1 MLAIGI
7 WVNYGTLDIV
17 TAAGGVVVPSK
28 KIQKIQHLEGGII
41 RSIEVTEGQLVKNGD
56 PLIILETTASES
68 ELNEIQSQK
77 RKAEA
82 DLVRLEGELNNFDEP
97 SFGKKKFDAVLI
109 EKSMSLFQARKASY
123 KNRMQIQEKEIL
135 EKTQEKYQIRERV
148 KKNKKYLALINEKI
162 KSKKYA
168 NNRY

>member
-17 TAAGGVVVPSK
+17 TAAEGVVVPSK

-68 ELNEIQSQK
+68 ELNEIQSMDISK
-77 RKAEA
+77 
-82 DLVRLEGELNNFDEP
+82 
-97 SFGKKKFDAVLI
+97 SGKPK
-109 EKSMSLFQARKASY
+109 
-123 KNRMQIQEKEIL
+123 
-135 EKTQEKYQIRERV
+135 
-148 KKNKKYLALINEKI
+148 
-162 KSKKYA
+162 KSKRRKFSDK
-168 NNRY
+168 NTISLNL

>member
-17 TAAGGVVVPSK
+17 TSAEGVVVPSK

-97 SFGKKKFDAVLI
+97 
-109 EKSMSLFQARKASY
+109 
-123 KNRMQIQEKEIL
+123 
-135 EKTQEKYQIRERV
+135 
-148 KKNKKYLALINEKI
+148 
-162 KSKKYA
+162 
-168 NNRY
+168 